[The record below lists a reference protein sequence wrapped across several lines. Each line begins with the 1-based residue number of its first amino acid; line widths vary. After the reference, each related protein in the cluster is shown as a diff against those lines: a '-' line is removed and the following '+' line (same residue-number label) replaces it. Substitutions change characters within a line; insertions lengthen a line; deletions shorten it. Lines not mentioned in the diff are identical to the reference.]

1 MDNRGHEN
9 SSDAAGRA
17 FVSSTDGPV
26 DGEASRRKRAV
37 LIISLILAV
46 AILAGAYAAFSA
58 IRSSDDAASAG
69 AGKVQNQ
76 PTVTVLVA
84 SNRAVETIMSATGSV
99 AARREMP
106 VGVVGEGGQVERV
119 LVEPGQWVKQGQ
131 VLAIIDRDVQTQQ
144 AEALSASIRVA
155 QADAELAQAELMR
168 AEALV
173 SRGFI
178 SKADLDRKRATR
190 DAAQARV
197 RVSQAQYR
205 ESVARNQRLN
215 IVAPAAGLVLTR
227 DVEPGQIVGAGSG
240 TLFRMARDGEME
252 ILARLSEADLQRI
265 SVGARA
271 TVTPVGTDLKAAGQ
285 VWQISPVIDP
295 QTRQGTV
302 RISVPYHELL
312 RPGGFADARLIVG
325 AGDLPLLPESAVQS
339 SPEGSYVL
347 IVDDKNIVRRRNVTV
362 GTVTDQGVAIAGGLT
377 GGEKVIIL
385 AGSFLNVGDAV
396 KPVIQ
401 KAAP

>member
-1 MDNRGHEN
+1 MDNRGQEI
-9 SSDAAGRA
+9 SSGVDDRTMVSAA
-17 FVSSTDGPV
+17 DG
-26 DGEASRRKRAV
+26 DASRRKRAF
-37 LIISLILAV
+37 LILSLILAAV
-46 AILAGAYAAFSA
+46 ILAGAYAAFSA
-58 IRSSDDAASAG
+58 MRNSKEAEANASKGGNA
-69 AGKVQNQ
+69 
-76 PTVTVLVA
+76 PSVTVVVA
-84 SNRAVETIMSATGSV
+84 SNSTVETILSATGSV

-106 VGVVGEGGQVERV
+106 VGVVGEGGQVLRV
-119 LVEPGQWVKQGQ
+119 LVEAGQWVKQGQ
-131 VLAIIDRDVQTQQ
+131 VLAVIDRDVQAQQ

-155 QADAELAQAELMR
+155 QADADLAQAELTR

-205 ESVARNQRLN
+205 ESVARNARLN

-240 TLFRMARDGEME
+240 TLFRMARDGDMEM
-252 ILARLSEADLQRI
+252 LARLSESDLQKI
-265 SVGARA
+265 SVGTRA
-271 TVTPVGTDLKAAGQ
+271 TVTPVGTDLEISGQ

-312 RPGGFADARLIVG
+312 RPGGFADARVIVG
-325 AGDLPLLPESAVQS
+325 AGETPMLPESAVQS

-347 IVDDKNIVRRRNVTV
+347 IVDSKNIVRRRNVTV
-362 GTVTDQGVAIAGGLT
+362 GTVTDQGVAITSGLT
-377 GGEKVIIL
+377 GGEKVVTL
-385 AGSFLNVGDAV
+385 AGSFLNIGDAV
-396 KPVIQ
+396 EPVVQ
-401 KAAP
+401 KAVP